1 MQAAVDTCYQQEQR
15 NAPDG
20 STLGAGNCE
29 VYLGGQYKISS
40 PIITRQFNNLIFG
53 FGGLVAGSNWT
64 AGPDDNF
71 LVHNGGSW
79 QRGHNFPELYLD
91 GMHVAG
97 GLRLNSTCAMT
108 IGPGAI
114 TLPSPSIT
122 HTVAHNRHHSLTL
135 SLTAPSTHTF
145 TLAGDYLHV
154 LSNS

>member
-114 TLPSPSIT
+114 TLPLTVYHT
-122 HTVAHNRHHSLTL
+122 HSRPQPPPFTNSLTDGTID
-135 SLTAPSTHTF
+135 SLFYSIR
-145 TLAGDYLHV
+145 
-154 LSNS
+154 